1 MEKFLPEEYEIL
13 DMVASSLPGNAE
25 PVARPF
31 TAIVINVNACSKAH
45 RDRQDLEICLVIP
58 IGTFTGGALVLMET
72 GLVLYLTQGDI
83 AIFRSD
89 DITHLNLHY
98 QGKRASIVLHSDKEM
113 RQWLRDRNG
122 WADNETMRTYN
133 L

>member
-1 MEKFLPEEYEIL
+1 VEKFLPEEYEIL
-13 DMVASSLPGNAE
+13 DMVTSSLPGNAE
-25 PVARPF
+25 PVAHPF

-45 RDRQDLEICLVIP
+45 RDQQDLEICLVIP

-83 AIFRSD
+83 AIFCSD

-122 WADNETMRTYN
+122 WADNETM
-133 L
+133 